1 MSWRALLLVLCFS
14 LVAQTAVSMSKDAAG
29 SQAGV
34 GQAAPEATGPIAI
47 VPLEGTGAN
56 GAPTVTGA
64 LEVTKGK
71 AVIVASGAVTAGD
84 RTTEVTL
91 PHRGVLRVCAL
102 TTVKLASDSSV
113 PAGEVPGLMMAI
125 DHGAL
130 EASFETGRNSDI
142 VMTPDFRIFIGGPGA
157 AEVKVR
163 LGQGGDTCVDNA
175 GVNAPYVL
183 VTSVFDGGV
192 YRVQPGQRVMFQHG
206 NLHEVVDQEKEP
218 CGCPPDAEPKSNEFP
233 LAQSEG
239 LAAKAPP
246 VTSAATAVE
255 AAKTGG
261 TLAYNG
267 EEHAAKQAASQA
279 DASKTAAAASAAKAV
294 TPVKKK
300 GGFFGAVGRF
310 FKKLFGAE

>member
-1 MSWRALLLVLCFS
+1 M
-14 LVAQTAVSMSKDAAG
+14 
-29 SQAGV
+29 
-34 GQAAPEATGPIAI
+34 
-47 VPLEGTGAN
+47 
-56 GAPTVTGA
+56 
-64 LEVTKGK
+64 
-71 AVIVASGAVTAGD
+71 
-84 RTTEVTL
+84 
-91 PHRGVLRVCAL
+91 
-102 TTVKLASDSSV
+102 
-113 PAGEVPGLMMAI
+113 
-125 DHGAL
+125 
-130 EASFETGRNSDI
+130 
-142 VMTPDFRIFIGGPGA
+142 
-157 AEVKVR
+157 
-163 LGQGGDTCVDNA
+163 
-175 GVNAPYVL
+175 
-183 VTSVFDGGV
+183 
-192 YRVQPGQRVMFQHG
+192 QPGQRVMFQHG